1 MYSTIFTISIAVFG
15 ITFTLFTLF
24 FSFIFSKREELRSIK
39 NSVIEGKTTLETQQK
54 EKFAIRH
61 ILKLKNINKHI
72 LILLCFSFIISVS
85 SFLCKNLKSICFEII
100 FIVLTIFLISYLV
113 VLFFIIVIYY
123 KKSTKI

>member
-72 LILLCFSFIISVS
+72 LILLCFSFIMSVS
-85 SFLCKNLKSICFEII
+85 SFLCKNLKSICIEIT
-100 FIVLTIFLISYLV
+100 FIVLTILLISYLV
-113 VLFFIIVIYY
+113 ILFSIIVIYY